1 MTLHMLRILEITTAI
16 WIVVGT
22 LELLALQRAFADDGI
37 WRWST
42 LQPELGWLRTVLAYR
57 PFLAVLGVRL
67 ACAVLLLAGVRGP
80 VSLVL
85 WVTTVLVNVRFRGTF
100 NGGSDLM
107 TMVVLTG
114 LVVADLGHRSPV
126 LVNGALLYVAA
137 QVMLS
142 YFVAGVVK
150 LANPAWRGGTAVREI
165 LARADFNVPAA
176 VQRPLRRRGGAVV
189 LSWCVMA
196 FECAFPVAFTSV
208 PAVVVFAAI
217 AVTFHVSNVVA
228 FGLNRF
234 LLAWASA
241 WPAVIW
247 AARVL

>member
-1 MTLHMLRILEITTAI
+1 M
-16 WIVVGT
+16 
-22 LELLALQRAFADDGI
+22 
-37 WRWST
+37 
-42 LQPELGWLRTVLAYR
+42 
-57 PFLAVLGVRL
+57 
-67 ACAVLLLAGVRGP
+67 
-80 VSLVL
+80 
-85 WVTTVLVNVRFRGTF
+85 
-100 NGGSDLM
+100 
-107 TMVVLTG
+107 
-114 LVVADLGHRSPV
+114 
-126 LVNGALLYVAA
+126 
-137 QVMLS
+137 
-142 YFVAGVVK
+142 VK

-165 LARADFNVPAA
+165 LARADFNGPAA
-176 VQRPLRRRGGAVV
+176 VQRPVRRRGGAVV